1 MLTLVIKS
9 EKCLTVN
16 LSKEPNFV
24 LTFLLK
30 ILRQSMHTN
39 FKKKTALLLYSHDFR
54 TRLQSLNSCIIFPQS
69 QLQCDMLLLHS
80 FDIIDLKTRRVGYGD
95 SQLRISCGIV
105 TL

>member
-30 ILRQSMHTN
+30 ILRSIHACQFN
-39 FKKKTALLLYSHDFR
+39 W
-54 TRLQSLNSCIIFPQS
+54 
-69 QLQCDMLLLHS
+69 
-80 FDIIDLKTRRVGYGD
+80 
-95 SQLRISCGIV
+95 
-105 TL
+105 